1 MNEQLYHQTVDT
13 LFLAIEAWLEE
24 SGEDIDFDSQEGILT
39 ITFLQGDCLI
49 LSRQAPLQEVWLA
62 SKQGAYHFQLQ
73 QGTWVTQ
80 HQETLAQ
87 VIADCAKHAGI
98 TLDVNKMTS

>member
-13 LFLAIEAWLEE
+13 LFLKIEAWLEE
-24 SGEDIDFDSQEGILT
+24 SDEDIDFDSQEGILT

-49 LSRQAPLQEVWLA
+49 LSRQAVLQEVWLA

-73 QGTWVTQ
+73 QGRWVTKQ
-80 HQETLAQ
+80 QAALAQ
-87 VIADCAKHAGI
+87 VIADCAKQAGL
-98 TLDVNKMTS
+98 TLDVNKLTT